1 MTRAAGRRLGVR
13 DTQLPRY
20 EHEQK
25 TRISDLVSCG
35 GGDCGLLHC
44 AVFDYGSLSFAA
56 PECSMVQ

>member
-25 TRISDLVSCG
+25 TRISDVVSCG
-35 GGDCGLLHC
+35 GGI
-44 AVFDYGSLSFAA
+44 AA
-56 PECSMVQ
+56 YSIVLYSIMAR